1 MLLAASLAA
10 AVLALTSCTSGGDV
24 PTGTSPP
31 PSTAGAP
38 TSSDPAALALVERL
52 AEAAVVDDRLRGLI
66 VRATRDG
73 AVVAELA
80 RGESLPGVPVTP
92 DMTFRNGAMAFTY
105 LAQTYLRLAD
115 EGVLGLDDAVGRWL
129 PDLPFADQ
137 VTIRQLL
144 SMTSGYPDYVVQP
157 ALQTGAMSDPFRE
170 WTDDELVRIGLA
182 DGQWFAPGTG
192 WAYSHT
198 NYVVLGQLLT
208 AITGKPVD
216 AVLQQYVMDPMGLDR
231 TGSNEDTPAMPEPV
245 MHVYSSEQRGFLEL
259 PAATPFSVESTFWN
273 PSWTTAKGA
282 VQSTDIRDMTRSME
296 IIASGSQLSPE
307 GYAAMTKGNVGLG
320 KADPSGRCVTC
331 RAMTEAADYGLG
343 VTLNGDWVTQT
354 KNFAGSGATTG
365 YLPEQKLAITVVT
378 TYLPSAFAAD
388 GGYENQS
395 RAVFFTLAEAL
406 APGSVPTS
414 LLP

>member
-1 MLLAASLAA
+1 MLLAAVLSVAVLGLSSCTDAGDAQAGASPVSSPEA
-10 AVLALTSCTSGGDV
+10 AV
-24 PTGTSPP
+24 
-31 PSTAGAP
+31 TA
-38 TSSDPAALALVERL
+38 SDPAARALVERI
-52 AEAAVVDDRLRGLI
+52 AEASVGDYRLRGLI

-80 RGESLPGVPVTP
+80 RGESLPGVPATP

-115 EGVLGLDDAVGRWL
+115 EGVLGLDDTVGRWL
-129 PDLPFADQ
+129 PDLPLADQ

-198 NYVVLGQLLT
+198 NYVILGQLLT

-216 AVLQQYVMDPMGLDR
+216 EVLAQYVMDPMGLAH
-231 TGSNEDTPAMPEPV
+231 TGSNDDTPAMPEPV
-245 MHVYSSEQRGFLEL
+245 MHVYSSEQRGFLDL
-259 PAATPFSVESTFWN
+259 PATTPFSVESTFWN

-282 VQSTDIRDMTRSME
+282 VQTTDVRDMTRSME
-296 IIASGSQLSPE
+296 IIGSGSQLSPE
-307 GYAAMTKGNVGLG
+307 GYAALTKGNVGLG

-331 RAMTEAADYGLG
+331 RQMTEAADYGLG
-343 VTLNGDWVTQT
+343 VTLNGDWITQT

-365 YLPEQKLAITVVT
+365 YLPQERLAITVVT

-395 RAVFFTLAEAL
+395 RAVFFSLAEAL
-406 APGSVPTS
+406 APGSVPAA
-414 LLP
+414 LRP